1 MRGMETIPPPFVEPP
16 ADDSVELEYEP
27 LRWWKE
33 ERVFWG
39 LLALLLAAV
48 STWATFWLG
57 LAYLLDEP
65 VGWRLL
71 DVGVTGLIALATAA
85 TLLTRRP
92 LGRAL
97 FLGLFCGL
105 VLEVIARGVLD
116 WISEGASWG
125 SLGRV
130 VFGLLALWGNSDV
143 RFMPVSVE
151 EFHRA
156 EDERRVQETLYLL
169 WQDLDHRAQRL
180 LERGEARRAEHARL
194 EAEFREEF
202 GDEFGDEFADE
213 GADEDADEDADA
225 DEGEGEGES
234 EREDLDDERPTG
246 EDDELCGEHSV
257 QRGSSGGAP
266 S

>member
-48 STWATFWLG
+48 STWATFWLCV
-57 LAYLLDEP
+57 AYLLDEP

-71 DVGVTGLIALATAA
+71 DVGVTGLVAWATAA

-105 VLEVIARGVLD
+105 MLEVMARGVLD

-130 VFGLLALWGNSDV
+130 AFGLLALWGNSDV

-169 WQDLDHRAQRL
+169 WKDLDDRAQRL
-180 LERGEARRAEHARL
+180 LERGDALRAEHARL
-194 EAEFREEF
+194 EAEFRDEFGEEF
-202 GDEFGDEFADE
+202 GDEFGDEFEDE
-213 GADEDADEDADA
+213 VVD
-225 DEGEGEGES
+225 ES
-234 EREDLDDERPTG
+234 EGGNLDDERPAEEE
-246 EDDELCGEHSV
+246 EDDPEGEHSV
-257 QRGSSGGAP
+257 ERGSSGGAP
-266 S
+266 